1 MKNVAE
7 LAQEL
12 LAEVKFD
19 YEMSFEYWVHESGSI
34 NGAVDCITECINSNS
49 VVCLYRVYDS
59 VNCLDETIQMLDD
72 MATRLA
78 NEYDMQGAVQFMID
92 RDLHSVVRS
101 LMIQAEL
108 CKLGCDL
115 YKFEDQ
121 GWNGMYIFI
130 EPADESK
137 GFAIGVE
144 SGSEAL
150 ALIQGIGL
158 GLSSR
163 EEVAV

>member
-19 YEMSFEYWVHESGSI
+19 YEMSFEYWVHECGGIS
-34 NGAVDCITECINSNS
+34 GAVDWITECINSNS
-49 VVCLYRVYDS
+49 VDCLYRAYDS
-59 VNCLDETIQMLDD
+59 VDCLDETIQMLDD
-72 MATRLA
+72 WATRLA
-78 NEYDMQGAVQFMID
+78 NEYDMQGAVCVMIE

-101 LMIQAEL
+101 LMIHDEL
-108 CKLGCDL
+108 CKLGCDI

-121 GWNGMYIFI
+121 GKNGMYIFV
-130 EPADESK
+130 EPVDGSN
-137 GFAIGVE
+137 GFATEVE

-150 ALIQGIGL
+150 AVIRGIGL

-163 EEVAV
+163 EEVAI